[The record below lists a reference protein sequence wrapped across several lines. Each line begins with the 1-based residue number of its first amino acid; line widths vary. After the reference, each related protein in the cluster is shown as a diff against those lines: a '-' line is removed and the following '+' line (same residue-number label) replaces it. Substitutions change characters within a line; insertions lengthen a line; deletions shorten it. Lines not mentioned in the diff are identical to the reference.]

1 MQISIKNI
9 GIKNLSYLLFRKH
22 SGATIRFYPLNYG
35 TVIIMQISVK
45 KAGNKNLILRSKT
58 EVIPTRIEMVHHMP
72 ERRTVGSIV

>member
-1 MQISIKNI
+1 
-9 GIKNLSYLLFRKH
+9 
-22 SGATIRFYPLNYG
+22 
-35 TVIIMQISVK
+35 MQISVK